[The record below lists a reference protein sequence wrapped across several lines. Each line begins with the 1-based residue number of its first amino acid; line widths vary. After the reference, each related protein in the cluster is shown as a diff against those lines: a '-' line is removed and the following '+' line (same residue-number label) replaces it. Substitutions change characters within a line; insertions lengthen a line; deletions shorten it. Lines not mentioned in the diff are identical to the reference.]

1 MILEHNLGKTKKTI
15 PWDTTWVEVDYVGEV
30 DSTGMACG
38 WGKATKKDDPTTTW
52 EGTFMMDK

>member
-1 MILEHNLGKTKKTI
+1 MNNNLGKTKKTI

-30 DSTGMACG
+30 DSANMACG
-38 WGKATKKDDPTTTW
+38 WGKATKSDDPAFTW